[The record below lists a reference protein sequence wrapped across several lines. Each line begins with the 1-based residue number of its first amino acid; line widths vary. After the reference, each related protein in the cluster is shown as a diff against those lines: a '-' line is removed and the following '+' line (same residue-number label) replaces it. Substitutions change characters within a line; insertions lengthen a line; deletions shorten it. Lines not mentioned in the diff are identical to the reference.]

1 MLAALY
7 PVRRSRVASHLRCR
21 AHRTRSRLAPQGWSG
36 DTSGC
41 ALLLCAIESS
51 WSAVA
56 ARQAQQQEGAAYADA
71 AATRIAASA
80 STRRDAWRPLEM
92 ELARLPELSV
102 GMQEAAA
109 MAGRLLSRLDAL
121 SAAMDAAEAA
131 AWAAPLAARE
141 AAAVRAAAAAE
152 QRHANDLALLAAEG
166 EKRRRWAASRAALAS
181 ASHIAPGVLPRR
193 LRVGPAGDARR
204 LANVEVDLSE
214 ATASLLNF
222 LENSPSQLQ
231 GGEARPSRCV
241 QRQHARFA
249 ADAVRSRPRQEPSA
263 QGARRGFGQATRRR
277 APPAASQ
284 EGARLPGLQ
293 RCAPLHATPGPLC
306 EAAPDPV
313 LRLSRPGIAG
323 GAGWRRRS
331 R

>member
-1 MLAALY
+1 MSCPDCAAH
-7 PVRRSRVASHLRCR
+7 PSR
-21 AHRTRSRLAPQGWSG
+21 APQGWSG

-56 ARQAQQQEGAAYADA
+56 SRQAQQQEGSAYADA

-80 STRRDAWRPLEM
+80 ATRRDAWRPLEM

-109 MAGRLLSRLDAL
+109 MAGRLLSRLEAI

-181 ASHIAPGVLPRR
+181 SARIAPGVLPRR

-249 ADAVRSRPRQEPSA
+249 ADAVRSRPARSRRHKER
-263 QGARRGFGQATRRR
+263 GADSDKRPDGERRR
-277 APPAASQ
+277 RHRKKGLDYLDYK
-284 EGARLPGLQ
+284 GAHRSTPRRV
-293 RCAPLHATPGPLC
+293 RCAK
-306 EAAPDPV
+306 AAPDPV
-313 LRLSRPGIAG
+313 AQAIKTRYR
-323 GAGWRRRS
+323 WRCWVATT
-331 R
+331 

>member
-1 MLAALY
+1 MPA
-7 PVRRSRVASHLRCR
+7 R
-21 AHRTRSRLAPQGWSG
+21 APQGWSG

-56 ARQAQQQEGAAYADA
+56 SRQAQQQEGAAYADA
-71 AATRIAASA
+71 AAARIAASA
-80 STRRDAWRPLEM
+80 ATRRDAWRPLEM

-109 MAGRLLSRLDAL
+109 MAGRLLSRLDAI

-181 ASHIAPGVLPRR
+181 SARIAPGVLPRR
-193 LRVGPAGDARR
+193 LRVGPTGDARR

-222 LENSPSQLQ
+222 LENSPVQLKD
-231 GGEARPSRCV
+231 GEARPSRCV
-241 QRQHARFA
+241 RGRDACFA
-249 ADAVRSRPRQEPSA
+249 ADAARSRARTGAGGTRSA
-263 QGARRGFGQATRRR
+263 ARTPLRSGQKAS
-277 APPAASQ
+277 AA
-284 EGARLPGLQ
+284 G
-293 RCAPLHATPGPLC
+293 
-306 EAAPDPV
+306 
-313 LRLSRPGIAG
+313 GIA
-323 GAGWRRRS
+323 RT
-331 R
+331 